1 MKILAF
7 IIALL
12 FCLPAS
18 ANEQIKIIVNG
29 AVGSPSDL
37 IARRLQDLLY
47 EEKIDTVINNEVGA
61 AGNISIRKYIEC
73 FEQKTKCLS
82 VQMDSMIANKKYSP
96 EGYPEN
102 TLDLA
107 KPLYLV
113 GRIPAFLSTS
123 LDVKNIDQL
132 IKLSET
138 QQITVPI
145 VTKGNWYMM
154 YMEICKLM
162 KKGCL
167 QINYRSASQAMPDV
181 INGYIN
187 LYIANEIL
195 LNQTLTLAEK
205 HNTKITPLAT
215 LWDERLNVQPNLKTM
230 DELGYKGI
238 NKPIWVGIF
247 QSNLTDAEI
256 RKIKSILDQKITD
269 EDMARFNLARSKE
282 TLENLFNREVKQ
294 ILAQ

>member
-1 MKILAF
+1 MKFLAF

-12 FCLPAS
+12 FCLPVS

-47 EEKIDTVINNEVGA
+47 VEKIDTIINNEVGA

-82 VQMDSMIANKKYSP
+82 VQMDSLIANKKYSP

-123 LDVKNIDQL
+123 LNVKDMNEL

-138 QQITVPI
+138 KQITVPI

-162 KKGCL
+162 KNGCL
-167 QINYRSASQAMPDV
+167 QINYRSASQAMPDFV
-181 INGYIN
+181 NGQID

-195 LNQTLTLAEK
+195 LNQTLALAEK
-205 HNTKITPLAT
+205 SKIKVTPLAT
-215 LWDERLNVQPNLKTM
+215 LWNERLKEQPNLKTM

-247 QSNLTDAEI
+247 QSNLTDDEI

-269 EDMARFNLARSKE
+269 EDMTRFNLARSKE
-282 TLENLFNREVKQ
+282 TLENLFEKEVKQ